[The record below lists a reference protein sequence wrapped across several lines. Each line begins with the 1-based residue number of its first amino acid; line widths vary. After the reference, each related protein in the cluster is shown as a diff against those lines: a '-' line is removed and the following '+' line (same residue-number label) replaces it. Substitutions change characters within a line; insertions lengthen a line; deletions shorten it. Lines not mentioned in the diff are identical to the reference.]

1 MTPRARTALAAVSAA
16 NLLQNLLFPILA
28 LRTLG
33 ASNAAD
39 ALFMVFILP
48 GVVMVLLGNSV
59 LNWSTPRL
67 VRRADDTSRRVLC
80 WSLLW
85 TLQAGV
91 LLLCFALWLGAWLV
105 LPYVQPAGGYALAI
119 GVLPLGLL
127 AMLATVVT
135 AIGQSLFTAESDVL
149 GSEFRT
155 FIANLIAMAAWFV
168 FDPATL
174 VACAALFALRAVLVA
189 ALLLPRLGVPRKARL
204 HDADLRDVLR
214 ESRVLLLAAT
224 YYKSEP
230 FVDRLLFASVP
241 GGAVA
246 AFHLAQQVLS
256 VVTLM
261 MNRVITAPLVAPF
274 AERMHAGDGPGARIL
289 LRTAL
294 GYMAAVGIAVWILFV
309 VAGELLVRLLFSG
322 TAYSAEH
329 IALTAQML
337 TLLGG
342 FMLAVLFGQ
351 VLAQVFYCSGETRR
365 MVVLSVGGYTV
376 GLLLKVLALW
386 QFGVM
391 GLVAASSL
399 SWLLNVS
406 AFRLVVPGILRRVA
420 ARGAHSAGAAV
431 DPAAARSPGV

>member
-67 VRRADDTSRRVLC
+67 VRRADNTSRRVLC

-91 LLLCFALWLGAWLV
+91 LLLCFALWLGARLV

-127 AMLATVVT
+127 AMLAAVVT

-149 GSEFRT
+149 GGELRT

-189 ALLLPRLGVPRKARL
+189 ALLLPRLGVPRKAQL

-241 GGAVA
+241 GGAVS

-274 AERMHAGDGPGARIL
+274 AERMHAGDASGARIL
-289 LRTAL
+289 LRAAL
-294 GYMAAVGIAVWILFV
+294 WRMAVVGIGVWILFV
-309 VAGELLVRLLFSG
+309 VAGEPLVRLLFSG

-337 TLLGG
+337 ALLGG

-351 VLAQVFYCSGETRR
+351 VLAQVFYCSGETRQ
-365 MVVLSVGGYTV
+365 MVVLSIGGYTV

-391 GLVAASSL
+391 GLVAPSSL

-420 ARGAHSAGAAV
+420 ARGARAAGAAV